1 MRALRR
7 SGSLSILFLMLC
19 SLASS
24 TRRTDASTWRG
35 FASPICS
42 RMSSTAFAS
51 PFIAFCTSFTTIL
64 SLTVRF
70 ASFTSSNDFTLSMG
84 VTLPDL
90 MGMVRAISR
99 ASARLF
105 LSCLFRA
112 LALPPFFP
120 FFAASSPLENCVAL
134 PRLRF
139 SRLFSR
145 PVFGGVSCPSA
156 GLCSSEVS
164 EVVSASFGPPAG
176 SCASCSVMLPPSAP
190 SAR

>member
-1 MRALRR
+1 MRALRS
-7 SGSLSILFLMLC
+7 SGSLSMRFLMLC

-70 ASFTSSNDFTLSMG
+70 ASFTSSNDLTLSMG

-112 LALPPFFP
+112 LARPPFLP

-139 SRLFSR
+139 SRLLSR
-145 PVFGGVSCPSA
+145 PVLRAVSCPSA
-156 GLCSSEVS
+156 DFVSSEVS
-164 EVVSASFGPPAG
+164 EVVSGLSSR
-176 SCASCSVMLPPSAP
+176 SCAFSAVPFFMPPPSAP
-190 SAR
+190 SVR

>member
-1 MRALRR
+1 MR
-7 SGSLSILFLMLC
+7 FLMLW

-51 PFIAFCTSFTTIL
+51 PFIAFCTSF
-64 SLTVRF
+64 
-70 ASFTSSNDFTLSMG
+70 ASFTSSNDLTLSMG

-112 LALPPFFP
+112 LALPPFLP

-145 PVFGGVSCPSA
+145 PVFWGVSCPSA
-156 GLCSSEVS
+156 GLGSSEVS
-164 EVVSASFGPPAG
+164 EVVSVSFGPPAG

-190 SAR
+190 SDP

>member
-1 MRALRR
+1 MRALRS
-7 SGSLSILFLMLC
+7 SGSLSMRFLMLC
-19 SLASS
+19 SLTSS

-70 ASFTSSNDFTLSMG
+70 ASFTSSNDLTLSMG

-112 LALPPFFP
+112 LALPPFLP
-120 FFAASSPLENCVAL
+120 FFRPVCPPFPDGFFSFFSVFAGALSDEAETVTPSAAALPPVPASS
-134 PRLRF
+134 
-139 SRLFSR
+139 
-145 PVFGGVSCPSA
+145 GVSA
-156 GLCSSEVS
+156 VS
-164 EVVSASFGPPAG
+164 FF
-176 SCASCSVMLPPSAP
+176 
-190 SAR
+190 